1 LDVYETCWALGERC
15 RPGTVPT
22 DRRLRNLIS
31 STACDEGRE
40 TVTNLTIMEARVAEL
55 DEELHNLSLGRV
67 KDLSLASKIIE
78 WPGSKTG
85 KHSQIIF

>member
-1 LDVYETCWALGERC
+1 
-15 RPGTVPT
+15 
-22 DRRLRNLIS
+22 
-31 STACDEGRE
+31 
-40 TVTNLTIMEARVAEL
+40 VTNLTIMEARVAEL